1 MSSGVCIYLTTKT
14 HYSFHLLTFCLVVM
28 EATEA
33 GSEGLVRTVNENPS
47 HSPVCVFSPLLPI
60 LLFSLFSPASISL
73 STFRQFDCVQFV
85 SWHRLEH
92 FSIFNTYLFS
102 SSFISSLLLLLCLTA
117 VINVRGFGEFPSPTG
132 VAGACSQATDGS
144 GHYYNYY
151 KNV

>member
-33 GSEGLVRTVNENPS
+33 GAEGLVRTVNENPS
-47 HSPVCVFSPLLPI
+47 HSPVCVFSPLLSI
-60 LLFSLFSPASISL
+60 LLFSLSSPASISF
-73 STFRQFDCVQFV
+73 STLGRFDCVQLV
-85 SWHRLEH
+85 PWHRLEH
-92 FSIFNTYLFS
+92 FSIFNS

-144 GHYYNYY
+144 GQYYNYS